1 MLFKNNLEYNE
12 IIMKITSVLILVVLC
27 ITALSPLVAVRDS
40 SSSQTVSFKALD
52 VCHQADSIVLNNLDL
67 PFVSE
72 DPCAQATLSLVNF
85 FEPSNSATKLPL
97 ITIPVELPPKV

>member
-40 SSSQTVSFKALD
+40 SGSQTVSFKALD
-52 VCHQADSIVLNNLDL
+52 VCHQADSVVLNNLDL
-67 PFVSE
+67 PFISE
-72 DPCAQATLSLVNF
+72 DPCAQSPLSFANY
-85 FEPSNSATKLPL
+85 FEPSNSVTRLPL
-97 ITIPVELPPKV
+97 IAIPIELPPKI